1 MDATGES
8 TADATAADFRRWAE
22 TDAHGRSPLYERLAV
37 ELSQDDRVMTLL
49 QLVSSK
55 QRKPALLFGLLRM
68 HGVPIDR
75 PEVAAEWLVDHPQLL
90 LSELRRRRVQ
100 TNEVRRAAALMPAVA
115 TVAQGGEIALIEL
128 GASAGLLLLLDRYQ
142 YVYTRPEGE
151 VRVGDPNSAL
161 TLTTA
166 VRGQVPVPSQ
176 VPSISRR
183 IGVDINP
190 IDPRDKEER
199 RWLEA
204 LVWPEHTGRR
214 ERLTAGLGMAA
225 VDPPRV
231 MRGDMAAGLE
241 NLLER
246 VPYGTTP
253 VVMHSVALQ
262 YLSPEKQDAVVAM
275 CRHARV
281 PRVGLEHSEDNQKQ
295 LALTIDMGR
304 ARVVATVQPHGEWI
318 EGV

>member
-1 MDATGES
+1 MSIPDS

-22 TDAHGRSPLYERLAV
+22 ADAHGRSPLYERLAV
-37 ELSQDDRVMTLL
+37 DLSQDDRVMTLL

-75 PEVAAEWLVDHPQLL
+75 PEVAAEWIVDHPQLM
-90 LSELRRRRVQ
+90 LSELRSRRVQ

-115 TVAQGGEIALIEL
+115 SVAQGREIALIEL
-128 GASAGLLLLLDRYQ
+128 GCSAGLLLLLDRFH
-142 YVYTRPEGE
+142 YVYTRPEGDTQ
-151 VRVGDPNSAL
+151 VGDPASPV

-166 VRGQVPVPSQ
+166 VRGQVPIPDGL
-176 VPSISRR
+176 PRISRR
-183 IGVDINP
+183 IGVDVNPINP
-190 IDPRDKEER
+190 RVKEER

-214 ERLTAGLGMAA
+214 ERLSAGLGLAA
-225 VDPPRV
+225 VDPPPV
-231 MRGDMAAGLE
+231 LKGDMAAGLQ

-246 VPYGTTP
+246 VPAGVMP

-262 YLSPEKQDAVVAM
+262 YLPQAKQESVIAM

-281 PRVGLEHSEDNQKQ
+281 PRVGLEHSDTHEKQ
-295 LALTIDMGR
+295 LALTIDLGQP
-304 ARVVATVQPHGEWI
+304 RVVATVQPHGEWI